1 MQKHYYSGEK
11 SIYGK
16 NSREGFDVLGNILTA
31 ASSIPGFD
39 TFADAAAIPV
49 DLLRGDYISA
59 GLDAFGIIP
68 FVGEIADTAKLARA
82 GINIADAANDAGK
95 VIDAVKIADKA
106 DDAADAVKAADDVYS
121 GVSKREKLLSQASNQ
136 KLKNAINELY
146 RPGAV
151 TGDGGT
157 ADAIRYELKTGA
169 PVGGKLHIQK
179 GYDRLRNLQNILK
192 REELTPREKTII
204 QELIDDLE
212 KALRGE

>member
-1 MQKHYYSGEK
+1 MQENPLNISHDEYDERVRRNYAERQQAETDAR
-11 SIYGK
+11 Y
-16 NSREGFDVLGNILTA
+16 EDFD
-31 ASSIPGFD
+31 
-39 TFADAAAIPV
+39 
-49 DLLRGDYISA
+49 
-59 GLDAFGIIP
+59 
-68 FVGEIADTAKLARA
+68 IA
-82 GINIADAANDAGK
+82 
-95 VIDAVKIADKA
+95 DAVKI
-106 DDAADAVKAADDVYS
+106 ADDVYS
-121 GVSKREKLLSQASNQ
+121 GVTKREKLLSQASNQ

-157 ADAIRYELKTGA
+157 ADAIRSELKTGA
-169 PVGGKLHIQK
+169 PVGGKPHIQK